1 MVSSDPKLAPVITI
15 DGPGGAGKGTL
26 ARLLAR
32 ELGFHFLDSG
42 ALYRVLALAAD
53 NHGIAVEDNT
63 ALGVLAEHMD
73 VQFKV
78 NDVQFSPEI
87 ILEGEVVTQAI
98 RQEYVG
104 QLASKVAANPTVRQ
118 ALLSRQQSFR
128 EPPGL
133 VADGRDMGTVVFKDA
148 VLKVFLTASVQERAQ
163 RRYKQLKDDGSDVS
177 LARLEEAIYARD
189 VQDMNREVA
198 PLKAAED
205 ALLVDSTHL
214 SIDGVFQQVLN
225 IARQR
230 LAVLK

>member
-1 MVSSDPKLAPVITI
+1 MLSSDSKTVPVITI

-42 ALYRVLALAAD
+42 ALYRVLALAVD
-53 NHGIAVEDNT
+53 NHGIAVDDNA

-78 NDVQFSPEI
+78 NDVQFAPEI

-118 ALLSRQQSFR
+118 ALLSRQYSFR
-128 EPPGL
+128 EMPGL

-148 VLKVFLTASVQERAQ
+148 ILKVFLTASVQERAQ

-198 PLKAAED
+198 PLKPAED
-205 ALLVDSTHL
+205 ALVIDSTHL

-230 LAVLK
+230 LALLK

>member
-1 MVSSDPKLAPVITI
+1 MSSDPKKAPVITI

-53 NHGIAVEDNT
+53 NHGIVLEDDA

-78 NDVQFSPEI
+78 NDAQLAPEI
-87 ILEGEVVTQAI
+87 VLEGEVVTQAI

-104 QLASKVAANPTVRQ
+104 QLASKVAANPVVRR
-118 ALLSRQQSFR
+118 ALLSRQYSFR
-128 EPPGL
+128 EAPGL
-133 VADGRDMGTVVFKDA
+133 VADGRDMGTVVFQDA
-148 VLKVFLTASVQERAQ
+148 ILKVFLTASVQERAQ
-163 RRYKQLKDDGSDVS
+163 RRFKQLKTDDSDVS

-189 VQDMNREVA
+189 MQDMNREVA
-198 PLKAAED
+198 PLKPADD
-205 ALLVDSTHL
+205 ALVIDSTHL
-214 SIDGVFQQVLN
+214 SIEGVFQQVLD
-225 IARQR
+225 IAKQR
-230 LAVLK
+230 LALLK